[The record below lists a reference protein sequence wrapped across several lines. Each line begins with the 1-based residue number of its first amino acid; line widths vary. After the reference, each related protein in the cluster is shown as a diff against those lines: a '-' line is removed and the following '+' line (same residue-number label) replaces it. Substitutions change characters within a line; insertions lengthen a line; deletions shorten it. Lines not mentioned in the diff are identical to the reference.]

1 MAIRNVAAPRRGS
14 VTVETAGY
22 DAGTE
27 ANSEDCAF
35 IPGPPCGDFNHNPA
49 APEGYVHVHAGIHIG
64 GGGLTPTMHDWRN
77 PVAQVEIRR
86 IH

>member
-1 MAIRNVAAPRRGS
+1 MAVRGIEAPRRGP
-14 VTVETAGY
+14 VTVTAEGY

-35 IPGPPCGDFNHNPA
+35 IPGPPCGNFGHNPA

-64 GGGLTPTMHDWRN
+64 GGGLTPATHDWRN

-86 IH
+86 ID